1 MVGAA
6 CVTVFGVVPAN
17 VTFQEV
23 PSVLPPNGL
32 RKHQLCLLSWEPGC
46 VVELIMSHRDQGS
59 VDLSPE
65 AGLGTRVALAGA
77 QGCGWL
83 NGAHFTPPSPHLALH
98 KGHCLARTCPIF
110 PGSGLSPLP
119 PTARTPV
126 HGQGAAPAGPS
137 LTWQGGLGGARSE
150 AWQG

>member
-6 CVTVFGVVPAN
+6 GVTVFGVVPAN

-32 RKHQLCLLSWEPGC
+32 RKHQLSVSLRGNRV
-46 VVELIMSHRDQGS
+46 VVELIVSHRDQGS

-65 AGLGTRVALAGA
+65 ARLGTRVTLAGA
-77 QGCGWL
+77 QGCGWA
-83 NGAHFTPPSPHLALH
+83 NRAHFTPPSPHFTFH
-98 KGHCLARTCPIF
+98 KDQCLVSTCPIF

-119 PTARTPV
+119 PTT
-126 HGQGAAPAGPS
+126 
-137 LTWQGGLGGARSE
+137 
-150 AWQG
+150 